1 MNISSLDAPLG
12 EESLSTRS
20 TDHTPQVWIVE
31 DSPGYRETIRELFDE
46 VKDVELSEA
55 FGSGEELFAHLNQNL
70 APDLIL
76 VDVGLPGMDG
86 IEVVQRLH
94 QVARSTALVMLT
106 QHEDNDRIF
115 QAICGGAC
123 GYLLKTALPQEI
135 LRAVREALGGGAPM
149 TPQIARRVLNLFTQ
163 IRAPAWD
170 YDLTEREQEVLRELI
185 DGKTKREMGKAL
197 FVSEHTIDTH
207 LRNIY
212 AKLHVHSRTEAVVKA
227 IKENLVS
234 LDG

>member
-1 MNISSLDAPLG
+1 MAA
-12 EESLSTRS
+12 RS
-20 TDHTPQVWIVE
+20 MPENRPQVWIVE
-31 DSPGYRETIRELFDE
+31 DSPGYRETIQELFDE
-46 VKDVELSEA
+46 VDDVELSQA
-55 FGSGEELFAHLNQNL
+55 FGSGEELFSYMNQHL

-86 IEVVQRLH
+86 IEIVQRVH
-94 QVARSTALVMLT
+94 QIAERTALVMLT

-115 QAICGGAC
+115 QAICNGAC

-135 LRAVREALGGGAPM
+135 VQAVREALGGGAPM

-163 IRAPAWD
+163 VRAPAWD
-170 YDLTEREQEVLRELI
+170 YDLTDRERDVLRELI
-185 DGKTKREMGKAL
+185 DGKTKKEMGKAL

-212 AKLHVHSRTEAVVKA
+212 GKLHVHSRTEAVVKA